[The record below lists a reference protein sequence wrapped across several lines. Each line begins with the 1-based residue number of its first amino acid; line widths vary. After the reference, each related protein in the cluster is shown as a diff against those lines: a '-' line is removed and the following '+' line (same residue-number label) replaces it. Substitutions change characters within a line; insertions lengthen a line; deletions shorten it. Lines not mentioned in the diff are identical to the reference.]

1 MKPLN
6 FSRKWILSVFMIGT
20 FSLGMTEYVVTGLLT
35 QFAEDL
41 NVRVSTTGLLL
52 SAYAISV
59 AVFGPILRMVTVKVP
74 SKPLLAGLMLVF
86 IISNIIAATAPNF
99 NILLLSRLFSA
110 TMHAPY
116 FGLCMSLAVH
126 ISAPHKRTGAIAA
139 VQGGLTIAV
148 MLGVPFGSYL
158 GGIFDWRSVFWL
170 MAILG
175 VITFIGIIFV
185 APNIKSD
192 EAPQLKK
199 ELRMFKNKN
208 VLFVIAIIVFGFSG
222 VFTAYTFMEPMIRT
236 FSGFGVTG
244 ITVALFFFGL
254 GAVIGNFVSGKIP
267 ENQLTE
273 KLMVTLGV
281 LATVLLLFTFL
292 LKVSILTLVA
302 SFLFGAGTFGTTPIL
317 NSKIILSATESPMLA
332 GTVAAAVFNF
342 ANFIGATLGTLLLDH
357 GLTYKM
363 ITFVA
368 AGIILFG
375 MLITFVMNKA
385 EDKSPFQVWHKHK
398 NSTT

>member
-1 MKPLN
+1 MMQLN
-6 FSRKWILSVFMIGT
+6 FSRKWVLLVFMIGT
-20 FSLGMTEYVVTGLLT
+20 FSVGMTEYVVTGLLT
-35 QFAEDL
+35 QFAADL
-41 NVRVSTTGLLL
+41 NVAVSTTGLLL

-59 AVFGPILRMVTVKVP
+59 AVFGPILRIITVKIS
-74 SKPLLAGLMLVF
+74 SKPLLVGLMAVF
-86 IISNIIAATAPNF
+86 IISNIIAATASNF

-116 FGLCMSLAVH
+116 FGLCMSIAVH

-158 GGIFDWRSVFWL
+158 GGIFDWRSVFWF
-170 MAILG
+170 MAVLGFITLVGLIL
-175 VITFIGIIFV
+175 I
-185 APNIKSD
+185 APNVKSA

-199 ELRMFKNKN
+199 ELRIFKNKN

-236 FSGFGVTG
+236 FAEFDVMG
-244 ITVALFFFGL
+244 ITVTLFFFGL
-254 GAVIGNFVSGKIP
+254 GAVIGNFVSGNIP

-273 KLMVTLGV
+273 KLMITLGM
-281 LATVLLLFTFL
+281 LATVLVLFTFL
-292 LKVSILTLVA
+292 LNVSILALVA

-317 NSKIILSATESPMLA
+317 NSKIILSATEAPMLS
-332 GTVAAAVFNF
+332 GTIAAAVFNV

-357 GLTYKM
+357 GLTYTM

-375 MLITFVMNKA
+375 MLLTFVMNKV
-385 EDKSPFQVWHKHK
+385 EDKSPFQVWEK
-398 NSTT
+398 NEGEAG